1 MFTLGSVI
9 FSVLIV
15 LIVYL
20 ADGDNA
26 GVSDRLH
33 LFAYAPFTKI
43 RVFGDVLTNIVT
55 DVQNDVRV
63 WEVC

>member
-1 MFTLGSVI
+1 VF
-9 FSVLIV
+9 FIV

-26 GVSDRLH
+26 VVSNRLH
-33 LFAYAPFTKI
+33 LLAYAPFTKI

-55 DVQNDVRV
+55 DVQDDVRV